1 MIKYLKKNKEI
12 FGKCYLVILVIVALF
27 FKEIIHHGFTYYNAL
42 LEDEFILFWKVTP
55 WTLSPM
61 LVCTLLAAFF
71 TDKGHGKEVGLAGM
85 LMLFASS
92 IVLTGGTL
100 WASTPTDGK
109 MLLTQLGGYSIHMP
123 IATFLVASSFMR
135 GGAVALLLSVLTHN
149 RTSFNAAKELKWQT
163 ICTIVVCILA
173 ITIMRIVRPQLSWA
187 IAALL
192 GAIYILMLVPG
203 FYCFKKSILG
213 SSAQESNPETYGGE
227 RYSWIMPVVILYVC
241 VLTITSYHQYVPYVW
256 RYYNYYGPF
265 PYMAIDVSAIAFA
278 ISLFIFWRRRS
289 KGNILTGAILLLFG
303 LPLWVLFGDEILI
316 EFIPM
321 IMIGVGLAMIIGQ
334 TLVTVVKIP
343 IQRYALSWVCIVSA
357 IIILCKLI
365 FVVFNRM
372 AVAFNTRAVALFI
385 AYPLLA
391 LLLMVLGYLFN
402 EKKKKDFEHE

>member
-1 MIKYLKKNKEI
+1 MIKYLKNNKELL
-12 FGKCYLVILVIVALF
+12 GKCYLVILVIVALF
-27 FKEIIHHGFTYYNAL
+27 FKEIIHHGFTYYNDL

-109 MLLTQLGGYSIHMP
+109 MLLTLLSGYSIHMP

-163 ICTIVVCILA
+163 ICTIAVCILA

-203 FYCFKKSILG
+203 FYCFKNSILG
-213 SSAQESNPETYGGE
+213 SSAQESTPELDKGDRYG
-227 RYSWIMPVVILYVC
+227 WIMPMLILSVC
-241 VLTITSYHQYVPYVW
+241 LMTIASYWHYIPAVW

-265 PYMAIDVSAIAFA
+265 PYMAMNVSAITFA
-278 ISLFIFWRRRS
+278 ISLIIFWKRPQNKR
-289 KGNILTGAILLLFG
+289 ILTGAILLLFG
-303 LPLWVLFGDEILI
+303 LPLGVLFGDEILI
-316 EFIPM
+316 VSIPM
-321 IMIGVGLAMIIGQ
+321 IMIGLGLAMIVSS
-334 TLVTVVKIP
+334 TLKSVVRIP
-343 IQRYALSWVCIVSA
+343 IEKYSLTWVGIVSA
-357 IIILCKLI
+357 IIILNKLL

-385 AYPLLA
+385 VYPLLA
-391 LLLMVLGYLFN
+391 LSLMALGYLFN
-402 EKKKKDFEHE
+402 EKNQKNVKHE